1 MIGRVKKTLAFL
13 VSCTMLTTSTAVYAA
28 DTDAVVG
35 KLSMDTSSY
44 TMAPGGI
51 YDFKASV
58 SSSVLKQEDVK
69 VWSSRDGI
77 AKVARV
83 AGTGKYRIT
92 GLKAGITYITSEI
105 KGVHAS
111 IKVTVESGAKPHGV
125 TSWTTSL
132 IHQSDLSSTVNV
144 TFPEGTNLMGI
155 AALLEK
161 NHVCSASDV
170 LAAAKSTQFDSYSFI
185 ASLSN
190 ASSRYYKLEGY
201 LFPDTYNFYKG
212 DSAANALKRML
223 NNMQNK
229 LTSIQ
234 TQAAAQGMTVDQ
246 VLTMASLIQAE
257 ASSTSDMYLVSS
269 VLHNRLTNG
278 AAHDTPKLQFDST
291 VYYPYRVKS
300 EAPAGFTSTY
310 DTYNFSGLP
319 AGPICSPGASAI
331 DAALHPT
338 STDYYYF
345 CHSASGTAYYAATL
359 DEHNQNLIIA
369 GLR

>member
-1 MIGRVKKTLAFL
+1 MRRFKKAFAFL
-13 VSCTMLTTSTAVYAA
+13 LSCALLATPTAVYAA
-28 DTDAVVG
+28 DADAVVG
-35 KLSMDTSSY
+35 TLSMDTFSY

-51 YDFKASV
+51 YDFKASL

-77 AKVARV
+77 AKVTRV

-92 GLKAGITYITSEI
+92 GLKAGVTYITSEI

-111 IKVTVESGAKPHGV
+111 IQVTVENGVKPHGV
-125 TSWTTSL
+125 TNWTTSL
-132 IHQSDLSSTVNV
+132 IHQSDLSPTVNI
-144 TFPEGTNLMGI
+144 TFPEGTNLMGV

-170 LAAAKSTQFDSYSFI
+170 LAAAKSTQFDNYSFI
-185 ASLSN
+185 ASLTN

-201 LFPDTYNFYKG
+201 LFPDTYNFYKE

-223 NNMQNK
+223 NNMQTK
-229 LTSIQ
+229 MTDLQ

-257 ASSTSDMYLVSS
+257 ASSASDMYLVSS

-278 AAHDTPKLQFDST
+278 AAHDTPRLQFDST
-291 VYYPYRVKS
+291 VFYPYRVKS

-319 AGPICSPGASAI
+319 IGPICNPGASAI
-331 DAALHPT
+331 DAALHPS
-338 STDYYYF
+338 STNYYYF
-345 CHSASGTAYYAATL
+345 CHSASGTGYYAETL